1 MSLDELLATADQA
14 SAAALKTIID
24 LVRAAVP
31 AADEGVS
38 YGVPVLRAHGKA
50 LIGLRRNTAGYALY
64 PFSAA
69 VTAAV
74 AGDLPDHSVSTG
86 AIRFTAAHP
95 IPATVVAR
103 IVELRLAEIAG
114 GQHVVADHASTR
126 IDEPGTQ
133 AAATERPA
141 DATRTKKGAS

>member
-1 MSLDELLATADQA
+1 MSLDELMATADDA
-14 SAAALKTIID
+14 AAAALKAIID
-24 LVRAAVP
+24 QVRAAVP
-31 AADEGVS
+31 TADEGVS
-38 YGVPVLRAHGKA
+38 YGVPVLRARGKA
-50 LIGLRRNTAGYALY
+50 LIGLRRNVAGYALY

-95 IPATVVAR
+95 IPAAVVAR

-114 GQHVVADHASTR
+114 GEHTSTR
-126 IDEPGTQ
+126 PDEQ
-133 AAATERPA
+133 EIRAAAAQQAA